1 MYRLKRI
8 NDNHM
13 AGVLFG
19 LCWMV
24 YFTTYIGRLNYSSAM
39 PAMIGEEILS
49 ASQAGFI
56 SMLYFFAYG
65 IGQLLNGFLG
75 DRVHPRKMIFTG
87 LFVSG
92 LVNLLM
98 GSLSNFFLM
107 SVCWCA
113 NGYLQAMVWP
123 PIIRIFAEMMSE
135 GRRVKACVNITSTM
149 ALGTL
154 ASYLLS
160 AAMIFLL
167 GWRFVFFAAAFLMC
181 GVAVVFEVK
190 FRKVEAYAQAYGESP
205 AKSAEPQKSGS
216 SAVPFSKVL
225 LSSGLLLILVPV
237 VVHGVLK
244 DGVTSWVPTYISE
257 VFGTT
262 PALSILVTTVLPI
275 INLGGAYAAQFMYNR
290 YFKKKEIKTAG
301 FFFMLAVVSLF
312 LLWRFSAVSMI
323 LTVMLLALITA
334 SMMAVNTL
342 FVNIIPLHFEESGRV
357 STVSGFLN
365 SMAYIGSAI
374 STFTIGILVQ
384 HAGWNV
390 TILSWLV
397 ITVAA
402 MAGCFLLGNKR
413 FESR

>member
-98 GSLSNFFLM
+98 GSLSNFVLM

-181 GVAVVFEVK
+181 GVAIVFEVK

-205 AKSAEPQKSGS
+205 AKSAEQQKSGS

-225 LSSGLLLILVPV
+225 ISSGLLLILVPV

-323 LTVMLLALITA
+323 LTVILLALITA

>member
-8 NDNHM
+8 NDNRM

-98 GSLSNFFLM
+98 GSLSNFVLM
-107 SVCWCA
+107 SVCWCV

-237 VVHGVLK
+237 VVHGMLK

-413 FESR
+413 FESQ